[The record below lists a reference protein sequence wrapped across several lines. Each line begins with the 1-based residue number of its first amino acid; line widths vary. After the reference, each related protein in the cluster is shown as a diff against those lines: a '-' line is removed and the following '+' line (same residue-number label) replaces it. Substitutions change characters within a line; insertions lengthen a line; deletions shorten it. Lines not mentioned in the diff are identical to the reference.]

1 MMSFAWNLKTMRSQS
16 GLTQEELAT
25 AIGVSQKTVSS
36 WEKGRTDPS
45 IEETIKICKA
55 LNCPMEALT
64 GVVMRSVGEISFD
77 DILVKIRN
85 LDTVHLVELYKT
97 IEEIIA
103 QKQRLKAMEKEREE
117 QLKQLKEYEAKIA
130 ELKQRI
136 AEGSKQ

>member
-1 MMSFAWNLKTMRSQS
+1 MMSFAWNLKTARSQS

-55 LNCPMEALT
+55 LNCPMETLT

-85 LDTVHLVELYKT
+85 LDTMHLFELYKT
-97 IEEIIA
+97 IEEIIN

-117 QLKQLKEYEAKIA
+117 QLKQLKKYEAKIA

-136 AEGSKQ
+136 AEGGNK